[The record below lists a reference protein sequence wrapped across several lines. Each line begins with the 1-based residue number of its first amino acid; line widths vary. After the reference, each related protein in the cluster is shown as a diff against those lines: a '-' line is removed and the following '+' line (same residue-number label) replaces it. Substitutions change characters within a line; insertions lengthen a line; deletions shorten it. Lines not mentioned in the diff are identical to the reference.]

1 MTNFQTAQIF
11 GDNMVLQFQK
21 PVSVFG
27 TGTDGTKITVSISG
41 MEAAT
46 NSTVVHNGRWLVMLP
61 PQPAQDSVE
70 LTVSDGSE
78 SRTFTNVAVG
88 AVWLAGGQSNM
99 ELELRNCSTGKDS
112 LENDDTPN
120 VRFYYTMKKTIADD
134 SFFESEKQMVWNDF
148 SNKESA
154 QYWSAVGYYFA
165 KELSE
170 RLGMTVGI
178 IGCNW
183 GGSSASAW
191 TKREYA
197 DGETAVYFE
206 DYDSA
211 TAGKSEQQL
220 KQDYLDYQ
228 AYHNEWERKSA
239 EYGHPIYIIADE
251 PYRELVYDNT
261 EVPYIP
267 GIYRDTVICYSYS
280 KSLSMPGERI
290 GYVCIP
296 DSVTDSAKLHA
307 AVAGASRA
315 FGHVCAPSMMQRVI
329 ARATGLR
336 PDLEAYDKNRHT
348 LYNALSEMG
357 YECVKPEGA
366 FYMMVKAP
374 GGDAHAFSERAK
386 KENLLL
392 VPADS
397 FGCPGFF
404 RISTCVD
411 PAMIQRSLP
420 AFRRVLQD

>member
-11 GDNMVLQFQK
+11 SDNMVLQFQK

-170 RLGMTVGI
+170 RLGITVGI

-191 TKREYA
+191 MKREYA

-239 EYGHPIYIIADE
+239 
-251 PYRELVYDNT
+251 
-261 EVPYIP
+261 
-267 GIYRDTVICYSYS
+267 GI
-280 KSLSMPGERI
+280 
-290 GYVCIP
+290 
-296 DSVTDSAKLHA
+296 
-307 AVAGASRA
+307 
-315 FGHVCAPSMMQRVI
+315 
-329 ARATGLR
+329 
-336 PDLEAYDKNRHT
+336 
-348 LYNALSEMG
+348 
-357 YECVKPEGA
+357 
-366 FYMMVKAP
+366 
-374 GGDAHAFSERAK
+374 
-386 KENLLL
+386 
-392 VPADS
+392 
-397 FGCPGFF
+397 
-404 RISTCVD
+404 
-411 PAMIQRSLP
+411 
-420 AFRRVLQD
+420 LQ